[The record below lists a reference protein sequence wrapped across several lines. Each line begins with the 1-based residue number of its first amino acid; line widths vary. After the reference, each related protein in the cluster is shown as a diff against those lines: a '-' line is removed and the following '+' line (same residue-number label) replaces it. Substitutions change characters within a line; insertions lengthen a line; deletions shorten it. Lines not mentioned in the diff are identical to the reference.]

1 MDKPEREGLEQ
12 PGTEANVAKAAR
24 AHLAAGGGGL
34 FLGNILIA
42 LHDELSLQT
51 LLISPSSQSR
61 EEELSLQTLLINPS
75 SQFREACSRET
86 LSCCG
91 LPS

>member
-24 AHLAAGGGGL
+24 VHLAAGGVGL

-42 LHDELSLQT
+42 LHDELSM
-51 LLISPSSQSR
+51 
-61 EEELSLQTLLINPS
+61 
-75 SQFREACSRET
+75 
-86 LSCCG
+86 
-91 LPS
+91 